1 MEISFVHV
9 HSPKLA
15 YWTKTNFDMKDFP
28 LSLALK
34 EVKRNSETVY
44 LKLAAFCCH
53 TFHVWRNCTSR
64 CRWQRCE
71 HLPHPYH
78 DVPTRRFS
86 RGSFWGK
93 ETQLRWLGPK
103 VLGCQTFKWPR
114 LNMDPNGVY
123 RRWQRVYG
131 RFKSGQ
137 LVDEVT
143 NKVFVVYSFCAHECK
158 YHTTYLIRSDD
169 FGFTWTKPLNLSSQI
184 GTKMFAPGPGFGI
197 QVSGT

>member
-1 MEISFVHV
+1 
-9 HSPKLA
+9 
-15 YWTKTNFDMKDFP
+15 MKDFP

-93 ETQLRWLGPK
+93 ETDSSGDSGPK
-103 VLGCQTFKWPR
+103 FLAVRRSNDQGSTWTPTVFIEDDKEYMDGLNLGT
-114 LNMDPNGVY
+114 V
-123 RRWQRVYG
+123 
-131 RFKSGQ
+131 